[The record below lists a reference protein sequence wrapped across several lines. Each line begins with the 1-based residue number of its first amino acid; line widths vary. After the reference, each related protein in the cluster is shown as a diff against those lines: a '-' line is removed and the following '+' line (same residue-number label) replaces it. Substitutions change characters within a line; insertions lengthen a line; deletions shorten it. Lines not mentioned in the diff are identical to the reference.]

1 MRRREKQQRWRKRHG
16 RCGAPPT
23 GARWLVA
30 LLFCVLPVPA
40 LAQDDIL
47 RPRVVIETSKG
58 EIRIELFADK
68 TPRTAANFLRYVDEK
83 FFDDTIFHR
92 VIPKFMI
99 QGGGFTPEL
108 DLKGT
113 LPPIKIE
120 TRTDLPNVRG
130 SVAMA
135 RTNDRNSASSQ
146 FFINLA
152 DNDQLDR
159 SGPRPGYAVFG
170 RVIVGMEVVDRIA
183 AVQTSRRGS
192 MRNVPIFP
200 VIVISTRR
208 AE

>member
-1 MRRREKQQRWRKRHG
+1 MNR
-16 RCGAPPT
+16 P
-23 GARWLVA
+23 LLLSL
-30 LLFCVLPVPA
+30 LLFGVLSSPV
-40 LAQDDIL
+40 LAQEQVSQPHVL
-47 RPRVVIETSKG
+47 FETTEGKFT
-58 EIRIELFADK
+58 IELFADK
-68 TPRTAANFLRYVDEK
+68 TPRTAANFLRYVDKK

-108 DLKGT
+108 ELRGT

-120 TRTDLPNVRG
+120 TRRDLPNVRG

-135 RTNDRNSASSQ
+135 RNDDRNSASSQ

-159 SGPRPGYAVFG
+159 AGPRSGFAVFG
-170 RVIVGMEVVDRIA
+170 RVIEGMEVVDRIA
-183 AVQTSRRGS
+183 RVQTSHRGP

-200 VIVISTRR
+200 VIVISARR
-208 AE
+208 VN